1 MLHKNAK
8 SVSAAILVSIEP
20 VETGSAALDIAHQGN
35 WPASSEAGFHYVRND
50 GGVVTEGVE
59 YFLSEEDMKDR
70 ILDLQLDPSA
80 AYVLGIYKW
89 DLGPEFVENKYIL
102 K

>member
-20 VETGSAALDIAHQGN
+20 VETGSAALDIQVQGN
-35 WPASSEAGFHYVRND
+35 WPASAEAGFHYVRND
-50 GGVVTEGVE
+50 GGVVSEGVE
-59 YFLSEEDMKDR
+59 YFLSEEDMRDR
-70 ILDLQLDPSA
+70 VTDLAGDPSA
-80 AYVLGIYKW
+80 AYVLALYRW